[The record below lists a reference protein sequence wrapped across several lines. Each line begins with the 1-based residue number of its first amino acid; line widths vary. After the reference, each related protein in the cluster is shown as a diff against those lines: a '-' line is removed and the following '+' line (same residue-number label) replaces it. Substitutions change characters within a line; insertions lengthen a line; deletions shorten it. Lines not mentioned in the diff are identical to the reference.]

1 VSRQQKSGRVLSLLV
16 VLAVVGEVVFS
27 QMTVEDVQESAA
39 ARVQRGLAL
48 LQAGERDRAE
58 ALFREVVQ
66 GNPRHGTANFQL
78 GRLAL
83 ERGDLEAARQHLE
96 TAVTSNP
103 RRPFLAWFLLGRV
116 QLAQREA
123 ASALESFERS
133 LEAAPRFAPALVG
146 QARAALFLGRAEEAL
161 RDLDQA
167 SALPGAPPE
176 TSLLAAELLVYLGRG
191 VEARGLLA
199 TRDSPAADSPR
210 EIDAAREMLL
220 AALSPVREDD
230 RQLRIL
236 LGRNMSLAE
245 GYLALA
251 IRRILEDK
259 WEEAVPL
266 LRIALEMDDLNS
278 IPLLFLQRG
287 PGEEPVPPPPA
298 PGLAARIATAYR
310 LYDENRFEET
320 ARVAAG
326 ILERRPH
333 FVPARL
339 LMIRDA
345 ERREDFWT
353 ALAGYRRLLA
363 WLPGLPALESQVADL
378 AYAMGAA
385 DLAECSARRALE
397 DFPESGA
404 LYYRLGTI
412 LADRDDTE
420 GALRAFERA
429 IELDFEEARAWLAL
443 GKLRLDRMEIA
454 EAISAYGKAL
464 ELDPDAA
471 EVIGSLALSSLTTQE
486 FTGVRGLLERHA
498 AAHPD
503 NVDTLYSLGVMSLR
517 DGREDQAEEYFRKVA
532 RKFPDH
538 PQVHYNLGQ
547 IYLRQGRREE
557 SRAEMDRFR
566 ELKALEDENWLRH
579 NRSHGLRLEAEEALS
594 AGDPGKAV
602 EAYLQIIADG
612 TAELEDYVSLG
623 GACLAVGRPS
633 EALGWFE
640 KALEEAPYERDA
652 LEGLVRAATAVGE
665 DERARRAE
673 ARVELLT
680 SHCTDRASG

>member
-1 VSRQQKSGRVLSLLV
+1 
-16 VLAVVGEVVFS
+16 LAVAGEVLFS
-27 QMTVEDVQESAA
+27 EVAVEDVQESTAA
-39 ARVQRGLAL
+39 QVQRGLAL

-58 ALFREVVQ
+58 TLFREVVLAS
-66 GNPRHGTANFQL
+66 PRHGTANLQL

-83 ERGDLEAARQHLE
+83 ERGDLEAAREHLE
-96 TAVTSNP
+96 IAVTSNP
-103 RRPFLAWFLLGRV
+103 RRLFLAWFLLGRV
-116 QLAQREA
+116 QLIERQAGN
-123 ASALESFERS
+123 ALRSFEQS

-146 QARAALFLGRAEEAL
+146 RARAALFMGGEEEAL

-176 TSLLAAELLVYLGRG
+176 TSLLAAELLVYLERSN
-191 VEARGLLA
+191 EARELLG
-199 TRDSPAADSPR
+199 RHDSPAADPQSQI
-210 EIDAAREMLL
+210 EAAKEMLL
-220 AALSPVREDD
+220 AALSPLPEDD
-230 RQLRIL
+230 RRLRIL

-251 IRRILEDK
+251 IRRILEADR
-259 WEEAVPL
+259 ERAVPL
-266 LRIALEMDDLNS
+266 LRIALEMDDLNPM
-278 IPLLFLQRG
+278 PLLFLQRG
-287 PGEEPVPPPPA
+287 RSEESVLPPPA
-298 PGLAARIATAYR
+298 PGLAARISTAYR
-310 LYDENRFEET
+310 LYDENRFEEA

-326 ILERRPH
+326 ILEQRPY

-345 ERREDFWT
+345 ERREEFWP
-353 ALAGYRRLLA
+353 ALAGYRRLLE
-363 WLPGLPALESQVADL
+363 WLPGFAALDSQVADL

-397 DFPESGA
+397 DFPASGA
-404 LYYRLGTI
+404 LYFRLGTI

-429 IELDFEEARAWLAL
+429 IELEFEDERAWLAL

-471 EVIGSLALSSLTTQE
+471 EVIGSFALSSLTTEE
-486 FTGVRGLLERHA
+486 FAGVRGLLERHA

-532 RKFPDH
+532 RRFPDH

-557 SRAEMDRFR
+557 SRAAMDRFR
-566 ELKALEDENWLRH
+566 ELKAREDENWLRH

-594 AGDPGKAV
+594 AKDPGRAV
-602 EAYLQIIADG
+602 EAYRKIIADG
-612 TAELEDYVSLG
+612 TAELGDYVSLG
-623 GACLAVGRPS
+623 GACLAAGRPS
-633 EALGWFE
+633 QALAWFE
-640 KALEEAPYERDA
+640 KASEEAPYERDA
-652 LEGLVRAATAVGE
+652 LEGLARAATIVG
-665 DERARRAE
+665 DEEKARQAQG
-673 ARVELLT
+673 RVELLT
-680 SHCTDRASG
+680 SPCADRASASQ